1 MFWAI
6 FLTVVITSLIF
17 LVLSFRRGYL
27 DEKEEC
33 RTLRNANAYLQKQL
47 NDRRDSDVDRRV
59 NRAYQDG
66 LLDGRKTDA
75 TYREIL
81 RRTKRSDY
89 DEVAYKYYLEQEK
102 AGVRE

>member
-6 FLTVVITSLIF
+6 FLTIVITSLFF

-27 DEKEEC
+27 DEKEVSTSLR
-33 RTLRNANAYLQKQL
+33 RTNADLRKKLDEN
-47 NDRRDSDVDRRV
+47 NDRDVKRRV

-66 LLDGRKTDA
+66 LWDGRETDTA
-75 TYREIL
+75 YREIL

-89 DEVAYKYYLEQEK
+89 DDVAYEYLTQEK
-102 AGVRE
+102 AGGRK

>member
-6 FLTVVITSLIF
+6 LLTAVITALFF

-27 DEKEEC
+27 DEKELN
-33 RTLRNANAYLQKQL
+33 RSLRNKNAYLQKQL
-47 NDRRDSDVDRRV
+47 DDNNERDVKRRV

-66 LLDGRKTDA
+66 LWDGRETDA

-89 DEVAYKYYLEQEK
+89 DEVAYKYFEQEK
-102 AGVRE
+102 AGVRK